1 MDSGGVKE
9 GEGLRMKEIDKR
21 QIRDLVTIAMDKN
34 NDKNDDWQVTIKNI
48 IKITEALFEKKN

>member
-21 QIRDLVTIAMDKN
+21 QIRNLVTIAMDKN
-34 NDKNDDWQVTIKNI
+34 NDKNDD
-48 IKITEALFEKKN
+48 